1 LSIIAQN
8 NEIIIL
14 KMFTNGP
21 YRYINFIIMVL
32 LFMELLKKFEPR
44 AKEAEGTGNE
54 VVQLFL

>member
-1 LSIIAQN
+1 
-8 NEIIIL
+8 
-14 KMFTNGP
+14 M
-21 YRYINFIIMVL
+21 MVL